1 MTLNG
6 LTYPNYPEDINA
18 YEMGWMDYER
28 SNGQNP
34 WSRGTVEALGWR
46 KRLHPRL
53 PDLRSETLITNARAP
68 TGDKK

>member
-46 KRLHPRL
+46 NGYTHAYQTYEAS
-53 PDLRSETLITNARAP
+53 LRR
-68 TGDKK
+68 